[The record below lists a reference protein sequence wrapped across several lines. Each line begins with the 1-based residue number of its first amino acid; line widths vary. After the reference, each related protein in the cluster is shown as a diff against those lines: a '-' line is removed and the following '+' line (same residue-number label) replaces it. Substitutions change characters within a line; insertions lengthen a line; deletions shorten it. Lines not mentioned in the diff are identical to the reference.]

1 MVQYDR
7 LNEFLTEYIKLLTKP
22 VDFSNPR
29 QVNDYLNEL
38 NPQRAQF
45 IQNMTYVKGL
55 MEQATAHVLTD
66 IPLKSDEWTKIKN
79 SSTLT
84 TMYLRSKIPDEVTL
98 YELYENAQ
106 RLTEQMSR
114 ETTTLMAYFKNHA

>member
-55 MEQATAHVLTD
+55 MEQATAIVLTD

>member
-38 NPQRAQF
+38 NPLRAQF

-55 MEQATAHVLTD
+55 MEQATATVLYE
-66 IPLKSDEWTKIKN
+66 IPLKSDEWIKIKN

-84 TMYLRSKIPDEVTL
+84 TMYLRSKIPKEV
-98 YELYENAQ
+98 ELYESYESAQ
-106 RLTEQMSR
+106 KLTEQMSR

>member
-7 LNEFLTEYIKLLTKP
+7 LNEFVTSYVNLLTKP

-45 IQNMTYVKGL
+45 IQHMTYVKGL
-55 MEQATAHVLTD
+55 LEQATAIALNE
-66 IPLKSDEWTKIKN
+66 IPLKSDEWIKIKN

-84 TMYLRSKIPDEVTL
+84 TMYLRSKIPDEVRL

-106 RLTEQMSR
+106 KLTEQMSR